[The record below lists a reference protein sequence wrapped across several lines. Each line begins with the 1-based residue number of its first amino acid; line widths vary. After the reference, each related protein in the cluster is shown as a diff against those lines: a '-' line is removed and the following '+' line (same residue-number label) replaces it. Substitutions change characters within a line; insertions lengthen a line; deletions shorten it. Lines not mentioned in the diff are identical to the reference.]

1 MLEQSEKLNAMQ
13 IGTQPADLA
22 FLAMAHQQ
30 LGHKEQAQAT
40 LVRLRGVMK
49 QSRWAQDAE
58 AQGFLREAEELI
70 AGKAADKKE

>member
-58 AQGFLREAEELI
+58 AQGFLREAEQVLKTKP
-70 AGKAADKKE
+70 ATGK